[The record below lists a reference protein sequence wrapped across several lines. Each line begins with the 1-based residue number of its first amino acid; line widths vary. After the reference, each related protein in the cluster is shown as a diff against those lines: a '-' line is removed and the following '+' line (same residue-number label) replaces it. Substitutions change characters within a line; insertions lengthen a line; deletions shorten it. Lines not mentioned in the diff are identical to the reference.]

1 MPSPT
6 SAALFRVN
14 GTTIADVMS
23 ASAQISRQMIETTAL
38 GATFR
43 DHEYGFLEGSIDCEV
58 FFDPSHDTI
67 INAFKNG
74 TNLTAVEIVWQSGM
88 SVAGNAKVANW
99 TLSVAPNGVAMAT
112 FSLVLSGSA
121 ITIDNV

>member
-14 GTTIADVMS
+14 GATIADIMTATANV
-23 ASAQISRQMIETTAL
+23 SRQLIETTAI
-38 GATFR
+38 GATNR

-67 INAFKNG
+67 FNALKNG
-74 TNLTAVEIVWQSGM
+74 TNLTAAEVVWATGM
-88 SVAGNAKVANW
+88 SIAGNAKVANFQ
-99 TLSVAPNGVAMAT
+99 LSIAPNTVAMAT
-112 FSLVLSGSA
+112 FSLVFSGGT
-121 ITIDNV
+121 ITMDNV

>member
-38 GATFR
+38 GASFR

-74 TNLTAVEIVWQSGM
+74 TSLTAVEIVWQSGM
-88 SVAGNAKVANW
+88 SVAGNAKVTNW

>member
-14 GTTIADVMS
+14 GSTIADVMS
-23 ASAQISRQMIETTAL
+23 ASANISRQMIETTAL

-43 DHEYGFLEGSIDCEV
+43 DHEHGFLEGTVDCEV
-58 FFDPSHDTI
+58 FFDASHDTI
-67 INAFKNG
+67 LNGLKNG
-74 TNLTAVEIVWQSGM
+74 TALTAVEIVWGTGL
-88 SVAGNAKVANW
+88 SVAGNAKVAGW

-112 FSLVLSGSA
+112 FSLVFSGST
-121 ITIDNV
+121 ITIDNT